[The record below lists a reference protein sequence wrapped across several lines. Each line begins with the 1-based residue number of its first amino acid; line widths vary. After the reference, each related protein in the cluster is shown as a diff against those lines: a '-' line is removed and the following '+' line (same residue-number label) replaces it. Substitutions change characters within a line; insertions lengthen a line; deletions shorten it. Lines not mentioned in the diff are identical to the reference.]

1 MEVILLRLLVVSGM
15 ALIFGIQRQ
24 FSQKPVGFGTFVFV
38 GVGSCVLT
46 VISESLAPETPFI
59 IVGGLITGIGFL
71 GAGALI
77 RTSDKIFG
85 FTTAASIWVFS
96 ILGIVIGLGQYFAG
110 AVTYLIIWVVVF
122 IDVEFEKMGIGSHQ
136 RKVVINTNRILE
148 NKETILKIFG
158 DYKWRL
164 INIETHKEKNKS
176 EMTYLITAPRNY
188 VSKLNDTL
196 LKEKWVDSF
205 KIE

>member
-1 MEVILLRLLVVSGM
+1 MEIILLRLLIVSAM
-15 ALIFGIQRQ
+15 ALVFGIQRQ
-24 FSQKPVGFGTFVFV
+24 LSQKPVGFGTFVFV
-38 GVGSCVLT
+38 SVGSCVLT

-110 AVTYLIIWVVVF
+110 IVTYLIIWAVVF
-122 IDVEFEKMGIGSHQ
+122 IDVEFEKRGIGSHQ
-136 RKVVINTNRILE
+136 RKVIISTNKILKD
-148 NKETILKIFG
+148 KETILKIFG

-164 INIETHKEKNKS
+164 IDINTHKEKNKS
-176 EMTYLITAPRNY
+176 ELTYLVTAPRNY
-188 VSKLNDTL
+188 VSELNDTL
-196 LKEKWVDSF
+196 MKEKWVDSF

>member
-1 MEVILLRLLVVSGM
+1 MEIILLRLLIVSGM

-59 IVGGLITGIGFL
+59 IVGGL
-71 GAGALI
+71 
-77 RTSDKIFG
+77 
-85 FTTAASIWVFS
+85 IWVFS

>member
-1 MEVILLRLLVVSGM
+1 MEIILLRLLIVSAM

-24 FSQKPVGFGTFVFV
+24 LSQKPVGFGTFIFV
-38 GVGSCVLT
+38 SVGSCVLT

-77 RTSDKIFG
+77 KTSDKIFG

-110 AVTYLIIWVVVF
+110 VVTYLIILVVIF
-122 IDVEFEKMGIGSHQ
+122 IDVEFEKRGIGSSQ
-136 RKVVINTNRILE
+136 RKVIINTNRILE

-158 DYKWRL
+158 NYKWRL
-164 INIETHKEKNKS
+164 IDIETNKEKNKS
-176 EMTYLITAPRNY
+176 ELTYLVTAPRNY

>member
-1 MEVILLRLLVVSGM
+1 MEIILLRLLIVSVM

-38 GVGSCVLT
+38 SVGSCVLT

-77 RTSDKIFG
+77 KTSDKIFG

-110 AVTYLIIWVVVF
+110 IVTYLIIWAVVF
-122 IDVEFEKMGIGSHQ
+122 TDVEFEKIGIGSHQ
-136 RKVVINTNRILE
+136 RKVVINTNKILK

-158 DYKWRL
+158 EYKWRL
-164 INIETHKEKNKS
+164 INIETHKEKNRS
-176 EMTYLITAPRNY
+176 ELTYLITAPKNY
-188 VSKLNDTL
+188 VSTLNDAL